1 MHHLARCTL
10 VLGTVWLLTACTQL
24 VLPDRRLSLPTA
36 SPSVASVR
44 LPILMY
50 HYISVNPNW
59 PNDRVRTGLSVPPKQ
74 FAAQL
79 RTSALLPAKPVI
91 LTFDDGY
98 EDFYTNAYPLLK
110 RYHAKATIYI
120 ISQKVGRAGY
130 LTWPQLRTL
139 AASPLLTIGAH
150 THTHASLVTLTAQRS
165 WAELA
170 GSKSDLEQQLGI
182 QIEHLAYP
190 AGAYNQTTIEQ
201 ARQIGF
207 TTAVTTHEGLEH
219 DADQLL
225 VLTRV
230 RVNGGATLADL
241 MAGLTGQRTRVQP
254 TPVTGRIRR
263 RSE

>member
-1 MHHLARCTL
+1 
-10 VLGTVWLLTACTQL
+10 
-24 VLPDRRLSLPTA
+24 LSLPTA
-36 SPSVASVR
+36 SPTVATARV
-44 LPILMY
+44 PILMY

-59 PNDRVRTGLSVPPKQ
+59 PNDRLRTGLSVPPHQ

-79 RTSALLPAKPVI
+79 RYLLRMGYTTVTLDDLVVALRTSAPLPAKPVI

-110 RYHAKATIYI
+110 QYQAKATIYI
-120 ISQKVGRAGY
+120 ITQKVGRTGY

-150 THTHASLVTLTAQRS
+150 TRTHASLVTLTAQRS

-170 GSKSDLEQQLGI
+170 GSKSDLEQHLGI
-182 QIEHLAYP
+182 HIEHLAYP

-230 RVNGGATLADL
+230 RINGGATLADL
-241 MAGLTGQRTRVQP
+241 SAGLTGQRRRVQP
-254 TPVTGRIRR
+254 TPTTRRIRR